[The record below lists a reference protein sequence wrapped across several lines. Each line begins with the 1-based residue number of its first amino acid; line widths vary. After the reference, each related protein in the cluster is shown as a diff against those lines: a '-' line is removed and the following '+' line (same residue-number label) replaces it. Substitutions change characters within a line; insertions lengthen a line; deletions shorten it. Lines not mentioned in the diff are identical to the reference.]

1 MFGNWL
7 DGAYVYSLR
16 FWSVLTDFHMMKC
29 FKHPIS
35 FHIFL
40 DHVPA
45 LSNLYLIRLFRL
57 ILIQCELER
66 DDVVVG
72 IFRS

>member
-16 FWSVLTDFHMMKC
+16 FWPILTDFHMMKC

-35 FHIFL
+35 LNIFHR
-40 DHVPA
+40 HVPA
-45 LSNLYLIRLFRL
+45 LSNLYILGLFML
-57 ILIQCELER
+57 ILIHCELER